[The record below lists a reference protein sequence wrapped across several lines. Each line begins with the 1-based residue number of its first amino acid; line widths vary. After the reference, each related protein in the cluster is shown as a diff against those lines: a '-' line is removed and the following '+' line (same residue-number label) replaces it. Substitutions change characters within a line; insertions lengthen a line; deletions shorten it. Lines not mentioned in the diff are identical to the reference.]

1 MINCGGCID
10 GKHIRITQPVKS
22 GALYYNYKN
31 FYSVVLMAV
40 VNHNYEFIYVDVG
53 KQGRIS
59 DGGVI
64 QATSFHNRLQNGSLN
79 LPTKI
84 ECDEGLN
91 FVFIGDEAFALE
103 EHILKPYPQK
113 NLDYQKRIYNYRL
126 ARARNVVENAFGL
139 IANRFR
145 ILLTSININ
154 TYDINY
160 IVLAICTLHNF
171 LMKNSSSYIKQTSFD
186 SENVETH
193 EIEPGTWRQEINN
206 INETIASLQTNSVK
220 NSSAI
225 AKINRDEYLK
235 FFNEKGKISW
245 QDEMIRRGKA

>member
-1 MINCGGCID
+1 
-10 GKHIRITQPVKS
+10 
-22 GALYYNYKN
+22 
-31 FYSVVLMAV
+31 
-40 VNHNYEFIYVDVG
+40 
-53 KQGRIS
+53 
-59 DGGVI
+59 
-64 QATSFHNRLQNGSLN
+64 
-79 LPTKI
+79 LPTNI
-84 ECDEGLN
+84 EYDEGLN
-91 FVFIGDEAFALE
+91 FVFIADEAFALE

-113 NLDYQKRIYNYRL
+113 KLDYQKRIYNYRL
-126 ARARNVVENAFGL
+126 ARARNVVENAFEL

-145 ILLTSININ
+145 ILLTSISIN

-206 INETIASLQTNSVK
+206 INETK
-220 NSSAI
+220 NSSTI
-225 AKINRDEYLK
+225 AKMNRDEYLK
-235 FFNEKGKISW
+235 FFNEKDKILW

>member
-1 MINCGGCID
+1 
-10 GKHIRITQPVKS
+10 
-22 GALYYNYKN
+22 
-31 FYSVVLMAV
+31 
-40 VNHNYEFIYVDVG
+40 
-53 KQGRIS
+53 
-59 DGGVI
+59 
-64 QATSFHNRLQNGSLN
+64 
-79 LPTKI
+79 LPTNI
-84 ECDEGLN
+84 ECEEGLN
-91 FVFIGDEAFALE
+91 FVFIADEAFVLE

-113 NLDYQKRIYNYRL
+113 KLVYEKRIYNYRL

-145 ILLTSININ
+145 ILLTSINLN
-154 TYDINY
+154 TYNINY
-160 IVLAICTLHNF
+160 IVLAICTIHNF

-193 EIEPGTWRQEINN
+193 EIDPGTWRQEINN

-220 NSSAI
+220 NSSTI
-225 AKINRDEYLK
+225 SKINRDEYLK